1 MDKLQTSQFDSLMK
15 FSGDIKIGA
24 FNSTFTSRI
33 HSFDRTQRT
42 LLVRFKIYT
51 QTLEMI
57 WLKAIRA
64 ICSSLIFPYSLVTV
78 KALDTYWSW
87 ILKNLMYSKGIL
99 CTVREKRNR
108 VSIRKLTKNI
118 ISRPEIFFFILFC
131 TQNSA
136 GDIFLN
142 QVNNL
147 INIQNSIF
155 EKLRDF

>member
-1 MDKLQTSQFDSLMK
+1 
-15 FSGDIKIGA
+15 
-24 FNSTFTSRI
+24 
-33 HSFDRTQRT
+33 
-42 LLVRFKIYT
+42 
-51 QTLEMI
+51 
-57 WLKAIRA
+57 
-64 ICSSLIFPYSLVTV
+64 
-78 KALDTYWSW
+78 
-87 ILKNLMYSKGIL
+87 MYSK
-99 CTVREKRNR
+99 EKRNR

-131 TQNSA
+131 TQISA